1 MPGATQSRA
10 RVARRIATAAAYGGG
25 GIGLL
30 GVGLVG
36 LLLTESK
43 LAVRAVGILDG
54 DPPKADGVYGEAFV
68 QQGGGA
74 TDGGP
79 DGEAPEADAPPLML
93 AFLGDSTAAGLGV
106 LRGRETPGALLAA
119 GLASVA
125 ERRVRLLNVAKSGAR
140 SADLA
145 RQVDLALPQRPDLAV
160 IMVGA
165 NDVTRH
171 SPAAQ
176 CVRQLGEAVEALQ
189 AAGCQVVVATCPDL
203 GTIKPVRPPLRW
215 VARRLSRQLA
225 AAQTIAVVEAGGRT
239 VSLGSLLGPEF
250 AARPEMFASDRYHPS
265 AQGYA
270 TAAMAMLPSLCAALD
285 LWPVADEPGEDGT
298 GGDEAVLP
306 VAVAAAAAAGYSGSE
321 VEAVG
326 PDGGARRWALIR
338 HRLRLGLPD
347 PGPGP
352 SEEPPEEPSEDPA
365 EDPVKGPV
373 KGPVNGPADEPAQG
387 ARPAGTASANSHA
400 GAGDA

>member
-1 MPGATQSRA
+1 MAGATQSRA

-25 GIGLL
+25 GLGLL

-43 LAVRAVGILDG
+43 LAVRAVGLLDG
-54 DPPKADGVYGEAFV
+54 DPPKADGVYGEAFAGPP
-68 QQGGGA
+68 GGVGTDREAGPGA
-74 TDGGP
+74 GADGPP
-79 DGEAPEADAPPLML
+79 DGRPLVL

-140 SADLA
+140 SSDLA

-189 AAGCQVVVATCPDL
+189 ATGCQVVVGTCPDL

-225 AAQTIAVVEAGGRT
+225 AAQTIAVVQAGGRT

-285 LWPVADEPGEDGT
+285 LWPAEEEPAAEGAG
-298 GGDEAVLP
+298 EAVLP
-306 VAVAAAAAAGYSGSE
+306 VAVAAAAAAGRSGSE
-321 VEAVG
+321 VEAAG

-347 PGPGP
+347 PDRAQ
-352 SEEPPEEPSEDPA
+352 SPA
-365 EDPVKGPV
+365 HLPREG
-373 KGPVNGPADEPAQG
+373 G
-387 ARPAGTASANSHA
+387 AGSANSHA
-400 GAGDA
+400 AAGDA

>member
-25 GIGLL
+25 GLGLL

-54 DPPKADGVYGEAFV
+54 DPPKADGVYGEAFAEP
-68 QQGGGA
+68 GG
-74 TDGGP
+74 DV
-79 DGEAPEADAPPLML
+79 PPLTL

-145 RQVDLALPQRPDLAV
+145 RQAELALPHRPDLAV

-176 CVRQLGEAVEALQ
+176 CVRQLGEAVEMLQ
-189 AAGCQVVVATCPDL
+189 ASGCQVVVGTCPDL

-225 AAQTIAVVEAGGRT
+225 AAQTIAVVQAGGRT

-270 TAAMAMLPSLCAALD
+270 TAAMAMLPSLCAA
-285 LWPVADEPGEDGT
+285 
-298 GGDEAVLP
+298 
-306 VAVAAAAAAGYSGSE
+306 
-321 VEAVG
+321 VEILQVEVG
-326 PDGGARRWALIR
+326 P
-338 HRLRLGLPD
+338 GLV
-347 PGPGP
+347 GCF
-352 SEEPPEEPSEDPA
+352 S
-365 EDPVKGPV
+365 
-373 KGPVNGPADEPAQG
+373 
-387 ARPAGTASANSHA
+387 
-400 GAGDA
+400 

>member
-1 MPGATQSRA
+1 MAGAQESRA

-25 GIGLL
+25 GLGLL
-30 GVGLVG
+30 GVGLAGV
-36 LLLTESK
+36 LLTESR
-43 LAVRAVGILDG
+43 LAIQAIGILDG
-54 DPPKADGVYGEAFV
+54 DPPKADGVYGEAFTDA
-68 QQGGGA
+68 GA
-74 TDGGP
+74 GP
-79 DGEAPEADAPPLML
+79 QAPLVL

-106 LRGRETPGALLAA
+106 LRARETPGALLAA

-125 ERRVRLLNVAKSGAR
+125 ERPVRLVNVAFSGGR
-140 SADLA
+140 STDLSG
-145 RQVDLALPQRPDLAV
+145 QLELALPHRPDIAV

-171 SPAAQ
+171 SPAQVA
-176 CVRQLGEAVEALQ
+176 VRQLGEAVAALR
-189 AAGCQVVVATCPDL
+189 ANGCEVVVGTCPDL

-270 TAAMAMLPSLCAALD
+270 TAAMAVLPSVCAALD
-285 LWPVADEPGEDGT
+285 LWPADDRPVERPVAGLPGEPPP
-298 GGDEAVLP
+298 GGAVLP
-306 VAVAAAAAAGYSGSE
+306 VAVAAAAAAGRSGTE
-321 VEAVG
+321 VAAVG
-326 PDGGARRWALIR
+326 DASAVRRWALLR
-338 HRLRLGLPD
+338 HRLRLGLPGTWSEEAPRGPGGPRD
-347 PGPGP
+347 PG
-352 SEEPPEEPSEDPA
+352 S
-365 EDPVKGPV
+365 
-373 KGPVNGPADEPAQG
+373 
-387 ARPAGTASANSHA
+387 TSATSHA

>member
-1 MPGATQSRA
+1 MPGAHESRA

-25 GIGLL
+25 GLGLL

-43 LAVRAVGILDG
+43 LAVQAIGVLEG
-54 DPPKADGVYGEAFV
+54 DPPRADGVYGEAF
-68 QQGGGA
+68 
-74 TDGGP
+74 
-79 DGEAPEADAPPLML
+79 ADASAGSRPPLVL

-106 LRGRETPGALLAA
+106 LRARDTPGALLAA

-125 ERRVRLLNVAKSGAR
+125 ERPVRLVNVAFSGGR

-145 RQVDLALPQRPDLAV
+145 GQLDLALPHRPDIAV

-171 SPAAQ
+171 SPAQLA
-176 CVRQLGEAVEALQ
+176 VRQLGETVAALR
-189 AAGCQVVVATCPDL
+189 ATGCEVVVGTCPDL
-203 GTIKPVRPPLRW
+203 GTIKPVHPPLRW

-225 AAQTIAVVEAGGRT
+225 AAQTIAVVEADGRT

-250 AARPEMFASDRYHPS
+250 AARPEMFAADRYHPS

-270 TAAMAMLPSLCAALD
+270 TAAMAVLPSVCAALG
-285 LWPVADEPGEDGT
+285 LWPEEERPAGRVPGET
-298 GGDEAVLP
+298 VLP
-306 VAVAAAAAAGYSGSE
+306 VAVAAAAAAGRSGTE
-321 VEAVG
+321 VAAVG
-326 PDGGARRWALIR
+326 TEGAVRRWALLR
-338 HRLRLGLPD
+338 NRLRIGLPGSWAVSD
-347 PGPGP
+347 PGRTAGPAPARGPGQGP
-352 SEEPPEEPSEDPA
+352 AQAA
-365 EDPVKGPV
+365 EDG
-373 KGPVNGPADEPAQG
+373 PAQG
-387 ARPAGTASANSHA
+387 PAHAPAQAAPAQAAEDGNTSASSHA

>member
-1 MPGATQSRA
+1 MSTAQGSRA

-25 GIGLL
+25 GLGVL

-43 LAVRAVGILDG
+43 LAVQAIGILDG
-54 DPPKADGVYGEAFV
+54 DPPKADGVYGEAF
-68 QQGGGA
+68 A
-74 TDGGP
+74 DTSA
-79 DGEAPEADAPPLML
+79 APQPPLVL

-106 LRGRETPGALLAA
+106 LRARETPGALLAA

-125 ERRVRLLNVAKSGAR
+125 ERPVRLVNVAFSGGR

-145 RQVDLALPQRPDLAV
+145 GQLDQALAHRPDIAV

-171 SPAAQ
+171 SPAELA
-176 CVRQLGEAVEALQ
+176 VRQLGATVAALR
-189 AAGCQVVVATCPDL
+189 AAGCQVVVGTCPDL

-215 VARRLSRQLA
+215 VARRLSRRLA

-250 AARPEMFASDRYHPS
+250 AARPEMFAADRYHPS

-270 TAAMAMLPSLCAALD
+270 TAAMAVLPSVCTVLD
-285 LWPVADEPGEDGT
+285 LWPQEDRPDGQAPG
-298 GGDEAVLP
+298 EAVLP
-306 VAVAAAAAAGYSGSE
+306 VEVAAAAAAGRSGSE
-321 VEAVG
+321 VAAVG
-326 PDGGARRWALIR
+326 GEAGAAGRWALLR
-338 HRLRLGLPD
+338 HRLRAGLPGSPASGEPPAGGA
-347 PGPGP
+347 PGPRNT
-352 SEEPPEEPSEDPA
+352 S
-365 EDPVKGPV
+365 
-373 KGPVNGPADEPAQG
+373 
-387 ARPAGTASANSHA
+387 ASSHTE
-400 GAGDA
+400 AGDD

>member
-1 MPGATQSRA
+1 MPGAQESRA

-25 GIGLL
+25 GLGLL

-36 LLLTESK
+36 LLVTESR
-43 LAVRAVGILDG
+43 LAVQAIGILDG
-54 DPPKADGVYGEAFV
+54 DPPKADGVYGEAFAD
-68 QQGGGA
+68 GA
-74 TDGGP
+74 DP
-79 DGEAPEADAPPLML
+79 QPPLVL

-106 LRGRETPGALLAA
+106 LRARETPGALLAA

-125 ERRVRLLNVAKSGAR
+125 ERPVRLVNVARSGGR
-140 SADLA
+140 SGDLSG
-145 RQVDLALPQRPDLAV
+145 QLELALPHRPDIAV

-171 SPAAQ
+171 SPAQLA
-176 CVRQLGEAVEALQ
+176 VRQLGEAVAALR
-189 AAGCQVVVATCPDL
+189 ANGCEVVVGTCPDL

-250 AARPEMFASDRYHPS
+250 AARPEMFAADRYHPS

-270 TAAMAMLPSLCAALD
+270 TAAMAVLPSLCAMLG
-285 LWPVADEPGEDGT
+285 LWPEEERPAGPVPGET
-298 GGDEAVLP
+298 VLP
-306 VAVAAAAAAGYSGSE
+306 VAVAAAAAAGRAGSE
-321 VEAVG
+321 VTAVG
-326 PDGGARRWALIR
+326 TGAAAGRWALLR
-338 HRLRLGLPD
+338 HRLRVGLP
-347 PGPGP
+347 GAWAM
-352 SEEPPEEPSEDPA
+352 EEPTGAPVATPPA
-365 EDPVKGPV
+365 EPPVQPPATAEPV
-373 KGPVNGPADEPAQG
+373 AEDGN
-387 ARPAGTASANSHA
+387 TSASSHA

>member
-25 GIGLL
+25 GLGLL

-54 DPPKADGVYGEAFV
+54 DPPKADGVYGEAFAEP
-68 QQGGGA
+68 GG
-74 TDGGP
+74 DV
-79 DGEAPEADAPPLML
+79 PPLTL

-145 RQVDLALPQRPDLAV
+145 RQAELALPHRPDLAV

-176 CVRQLGEAVEALQ
+176 CVRQLGEAVEMLQ
-189 AAGCQVVVATCPDL
+189 ASGCQVVVGTCPDL

-225 AAQTIAVVEAGGRT
+225 AAQTIAVVQAGGRT

-270 TAAMAMLPSLCAALD
+270 TAAMAMLPSLCAAVD
-285 LWPVADEPGEDGT
+285 LWPVEDGPGEDGPVE
-298 GGDEAVLP
+298 GEAVLP
-306 VAVAAAAAAGYSGSE
+306 VAVAAAAAAGQSGAE

-347 PGPGP
+347 PG
-352 SEEPPEEPSEDPA
+352 A
-365 EDPVKGPV
+365 
-373 KGPVNGPADEPAQG
+373 
-387 ARPAGTASANSHA
+387 PAGAPDGPEQDGPDGRADRPGAGLPGEAGPASANSHA

>member
-1 MPGATQSRA
+1 MPGAQESRA

-25 GIGLL
+25 GLGVL

-43 LAVRAVGILDG
+43 LAVQAIGVLEG
-54 DPPKADGVYGEAFV
+54 DPPKADGVYGEAF
-68 QQGGGA
+68 
-74 TDGGP
+74 
-79 DGEAPEADAPPLML
+79 ADSTAEPQPPLVL

-106 LRGRETPGALLAA
+106 LRARETPGALLAA

-125 ERRVRLLNVAKSGAR
+125 ERPVRLVNVAFSGGR
-140 SADLA
+140 SGDLA
-145 RQVDLALPQRPDLAV
+145 GQLEPALRQRPDIAV

-171 SPAAQ
+171 SPAQLA
-176 CVRQLGEAVEALQ
+176 VRQLGETVAALR
-189 AAGCQVVVATCPDL
+189 ANGCEVVVGTCPDL

-250 AARPEMFASDRYHPS
+250 AARPEMFAADRYHPS

-270 TAAMAMLPSLCAALD
+270 TAAMAVLPSLCAALD
-285 LWPVADEPGEDGT
+285 LWPEEERPAGPAPGGT
-298 GGDEAVLP
+298 VLP
-306 VAVAAAAAAGYSGSE
+306 VEVAAAAAAGRSGTE
-321 VEAVG
+321 VAAVG
-326 PDGGARRWALIR
+326 AEGAGRRWALLR
-338 HRLRLGLPD
+338 HRLRVGLPGSWVA
-347 PGPGP
+347 GPGVA
-352 SEEPPEEPSEDPA
+352 EEPP
-365 EDPVKGPV
+365 
-373 KGPVNGPADEPAQG
+373 G
-387 ARPAGTASANSHA
+387 AAGTPGAESGGESAPGAGNTSASSHA

>member
-54 DPPKADGVYGEAFV
+54 DPPKADGVYGEAFASPGTAR
-68 QQGGGA
+68 QGGG
-74 TDGGP
+74 
-79 DGEAPEADAPPLML
+79 EADAAEPDGAAPDGDAPDGAAPDGAAQPLML

-176 CVRQLGEAVEALQ
+176 SVRQLGEAVEALQ
-189 AAGCQVVVATCPDL
+189 AAGCQVVVGTCPDL

-285 LWPVADEPGEDGT
+285 LWPVADEAVGADGVGE
-298 GGDEAVLP
+298 DEAVLP

-321 VEAVG
+321 VAAVG

-338 HRLRLGLPD
+338 HRLRLGLPAPEAD
-347 PGPGP
+347 PDAV
-352 SEEPPEEPSEDPA
+352 PEGSR
-365 EDPVKGPV
+365 
-373 KGPVNGPADEPAQG
+373 EPATEPAPP
-387 ARPAGTASANSHA
+387 ARPAGTASASSHA
-400 GAGDA
+400 GAGDG

>member
-1 MPGATQSRA
+1 MPGAQASRA

-25 GIGLL
+25 GLGLL
-30 GVGLVG
+30 GVGLAGV
-36 LLLTESK
+36 LLTESR
-43 LAVRAVGILDG
+43 LAIRAIGILDG
-54 DPPKADGVYGEAFV
+54 DPPRADGVYGAAF
-68 QQGGGA
+68 
-74 TDGGP
+74 
-79 DGEAPEADAPPLML
+79 ADPAQAADPLVL

-106 LRGRETPGALLAA
+106 ARGGETPGALLSA

-125 ERRVRLLNVAKSGAR
+125 ERRVRLVNVAKSGSR

-145 RQVDLALPQRPDLAV
+145 LQVAQALQHRPRVAV

-171 SPAAQ
+171 SPAAT
-176 CVRQLGEAVEALQ
+176 CVRALGDAVRTLRL
-189 AAGCQVVVATCPDL
+189 AGCDVVVGTCPDL

-270 TAAMAMLPSLCAALD
+270 TAAMALLPSLCAALD
-285 LWPVADEPGEDGT
+285 LWPEET
-298 GGDEAVLP
+298 GGAAVEPEAVLP
-306 VAVAAAAAAGYSGSE
+306 VAVAAAAAAGRSGTE
-321 VEAVG
+321 VAAAG
-326 PDGGARRWALIR
+326 PDTGVWRWALIK
-338 HRLRLGLPD
+338 HRLRLGLP
-347 PGPGP
+347 G
-352 SEEPPEEPSEDPA
+352 A
-365 EDPVKGPV
+365 E
-373 KGPVNGPADEPAQG
+373 QL
-387 ARPAGTASANSHA
+387 RTASANSHP
-400 GAGDA
+400 GTGDVRAT